1 MKLSAPKGSKVYIG
15 ESTNVLSRLGRHAD
29 NLENN
34 RHDCFEL
41 QQDFNN
47 YGKTY
52 FVFKVLE
59 INAKLQI
66 EKKRKLTEEKYLKF
80 KNGLILHFKK

>member
-1 MKLSAPKGSKVYIG
+1 MEFSFLFNAGIYEIICQKTGKSYIG
-15 ESTNVLSRLGRHAD
+15 ESTNGLSRLGRHSD

-47 YGKTY
+47 YGKTN

-66 EKKRKLTEEKYLKF
+66 EKKRKLTEEK
-80 KNGLILHFKK
+80 